1 MDSTNTPTRY
11 PTAAQLNMTQQEA
24 MAIIFGQREEIVA
37 LKANIM
43 IVTKCVEDLGR
54 HCVDQQAQI
63 VSMTENMVTM
73 DNMDKVVK
81 NIAEIK
87 KEVAEFKTENYQA
100 HMDMCTNMCAK
111 QHEDQAKIASA
122 CKSIAKIEENLSEKE
137 HPLRYV
143 LGALRN
149 DLSSTASSVQYLTDK
164 LNKSNEDFTQLAMAF
179 VRFQGKVGAE
189 LPATVEHPRYRKR
202 TSAVNEAFTSN
213 MEQPPMLVPVPTVP
227 MLAAEVEELE

>member
-1 MDSTNTPTRY
+1 MDSARY

-24 MAIIFGQREEIVA
+24 MAIMLGQREELVS
-37 LKANIM
+37 LKAQLM

-73 DNMDKVVK
+73 DNMDKIVK
-81 NIAEIK
+81 IIAEIK
-87 KEVAEFKTENYQA
+87 KEAAEFSELQVRQA
-100 HMDMCTNMCAK
+100 TLGRMCAK
-111 QHEDQAKIASA
+111 QHETHGESIVNMQ
-122 CKSIAKIEENLSEKE
+122 KSITKIEENLSEKE

-149 DLSSTASSVQYLTDK
+149 DLSSTASSVQYLTDR

>member
-43 IVTKCVEDLGR
+43 IVTKCVEDLGQ
-54 HCVDQQAQI
+54 HCVNQQKEME
-63 VSMTENMVTM
+63 SMTENMVTM

-111 QHEDQAKIASA
+111 QHEDQANIASA
-122 CKSIAKIEENLSEKE
+122 WKSILKIEEDLSEKE

>member
-1 MDSTNTPTRY
+1 MDSARY

-37 LKANIM
+37 LKANI
-43 IVTKCVEDLGR
+43 IVVTQCVEDLG
-54 HCVDQQAQI
+54 HHFVYQQKEMD
-63 VSMTENMVTM
+63 SLKENMVTM
-73 DNMDKVVK
+73 DNMQKIDMWM
-81 NIAEIK
+81 AEIK
-87 KEVAEFKTENYQA
+87 KEVAEFSELQELGRI
-100 HMDMCTNMCAK
+100 CAK
-111 QHEDQAKIASA
+111 QQETQAHIEESMVNMQ
-122 CKSIAKIEENLSEKE
+122 KSITKIEEDLSEKE

>member
-1 MDSTNTPTRY
+1 MDSARY

-24 MAIIFGQREEIVA
+24 MAIMLGQREELIS
-37 LKANIM
+37 LKAQLM

-63 VSMTENMVTM
+63 VSMTENMPRFFE
-73 DNMDKVVK
+73 DNMQKFAK
-81 NIAEIK
+81 MIAELK

-111 QHEDQAKIASA
+111 QHEDQANIASA
-122 CKSIAKIEENLSEKE
+122 WKSILKIEEDLSEKE

>member
-37 LKANIM
+37 LKANI
-43 IVTKCVEDLGR
+43 IVVTKCVEDLG
-54 HCVDQQAQI
+54 HHFVYQQK
-63 VSMTENMVTM
+63 EM
-73 DNMDKVVK
+73 DSLKENMDKFVK
-81 NIAEIK
+81 MIAELK

-149 DLSSTASSVQYLTDK
+149 DLSSTASSVQYLTDR

>member
-1 MDSTNTPTRY
+1 MDSARY

-24 MAIIFGQREEIVA
+24 MAIMLGQREELVS
-37 LKANIM
+37 LKAQLM
-43 IVTKCVEDLGR
+43 VVTKCVEDLGR
-54 HCVDQQAQI
+54 HCVNQQESI
-63 VSMTENMVTM
+63 EFMTENMVTM
-73 DNMDKVVK
+73 DNMDKIVK
-81 NIAEIK
+81 IIAEIK
-87 KEVAEFKTENYQA
+87 KEVAEFSELQELGR
-100 HMDMCTNMCAK
+100 MCAK
-111 QHEDQAKIASA
+111 QQETQAQLQAHIGESMLNMK
-122 CKSIAKIEENLSEKE
+122 KSITKIEEDLSEKE

-213 MEQPPMLVPVPTVP
+213 MQQPPMLVPVPTVP
-227 MLAAEVEELE
+227 MLTAEVEELE

>member
-37 LKANIM
+37 LKANI
-43 IVTKCVEDLGR
+43 IVVTKCVEDLG
-54 HCVDQQAQI
+54 HHFVYQQK
-63 VSMTENMVTM
+63 EM
-73 DNMDKVVK
+73 DSLKENMDKFVK
-81 NIAEIK
+81 MIAELK

-149 DLSSTASSVQYLTDK
+149 DLSSTASSVQYLTDR

-202 TSAVNEAFTSN
+202 TSVVNEAFTSN
-213 MEQPPMLVPVPTVP
+213 MEQPPMLVPVPMVP

>member
-1 MDSTNTPTRY
+1 MDSARY

-24 MAIIFGQREEIVA
+24 MAIMLGQREELVS
-37 LKANIM
+37 LKAQLM

-73 DNMDKVVK
+73 
-81 NIAEIK
+81 
-87 KEVAEFKTENYQA
+87 Q
-100 HMDMCTNMCAK
+100 
-111 QHEDQAKIASA
+111 
-122 CKSIAKIEENLSEKE
+122 KSITKIEEDLSEKE

>member
-37 LKANIM
+37 LKANI
-43 IVTKCVEDLGR
+43 IVVTKCVEDLG
-54 HCVDQQAQI
+54 HHFVYQQK
-63 VSMTENMVTM
+63 EM
-73 DNMDKVVK
+73 DSLKENMDKFVK
-81 NIAEIK
+81 MIAELK

-111 QHEDQAKIASA
+111 QHEDQANIASA
-122 CKSIAKIEENLSEKE
+122 WKSILKIEEDLSEKE

-149 DLSSTASSVQYLTDK
+149 DLSSTASSVQYLTDR

>member
-1 MDSTNTPTRY
+1 MDSTNTPARY

-37 LKANIM
+37 LKANI
-43 IVTKCVEDLGR
+43 IVVTKCVEDLG
-54 HCVDQQAQI
+54 HHFVYQQKEMD
-63 VSMTENMVTM
+63 SLKENMVTM
-73 DNMDKVVK
+73 DNMDKFVK
-81 NIAEIK
+81 MIAELK

-111 QHEDQAKIASA
+111 QHEDQANIASA
-122 CKSIAKIEENLSEKE
+122 WKSILKIEEDLSEKE

>member
-1 MDSTNTPTRY
+1 MV
-11 PTAAQLNMTQQEA
+11 NMQ
-24 MAIIFGQREEIVA
+24 
-37 LKANIM
+37 
-43 IVTKCVEDLGR
+43 
-54 HCVDQQAQI
+54 
-63 VSMTENMVTM
+63 
-73 DNMDKVVK
+73 
-81 NIAEIK
+81 
-87 KEVAEFKTENYQA
+87 
-100 HMDMCTNMCAK
+100 
-111 QHEDQAKIASA
+111 
-122 CKSIAKIEENLSEKE
+122 KSINKIKEDLSEKE

>member
-1 MDSTNTPTRY
+1 MDSARY

-24 MAIIFGQREEIVA
+24 MAIMLGQREELVS
-37 LKANIM
+37 LKAQLM
-43 IVTKCVEDLGR
+43 IVTKCVEDLG
-54 HCVDQQAQI
+54 HHFVYQQKEMD
-63 VSMTENMVTM
+63 SLKENMVTM
-73 DNMDKVVK
+73 DNMDKFVK
-81 NIAEIK
+81 MIAELK

-111 QHEDQAKIASA
+111 QHEDQANIASA
-122 CKSIAKIEENLSEKE
+122 WKSILKIEEDLSEKE

>member
-1 MDSTNTPTRY
+1 MDSARL

-37 LKANIM
+37 LKANI
-43 IVTKCVEDLGR
+43 IVVTKCVEDLG
-54 HCVDQQAQI
+54 HHFVYQQK
-63 VSMTENMVTM
+63 EM
-73 DNMDKVVK
+73 DSLKENMDKFVK
-81 NIAEIK
+81 MIAELK

-149 DLSSTASSVQYLTDK
+149 DLSSTASSVQYLTDR

>member
-37 LKANIM
+37 LKANI
-43 IVTKCVEDLGR
+43 IVVTKCVEDLG
-54 HCVDQQAQI
+54 HHFVYQQK
-63 VSMTENMVTM
+63 EM
-73 DNMDKVVK
+73 DSLKENMDKFVK
-81 NIAEIK
+81 MIAELK